1 VVAEAPVRR
10 RLAAL
15 AAFKPPSREVWAGL
29 PPGPRG
35 KPLVGCALDYM
46 RDPLGTLTRAHRAY
60 GRTLT
65 LSWFG
70 YPLVLL
76 IGPEGNRLV
85 LSEQPGAFLWRP
97 ALYSLIPLLGEGL
110 LVTDGDLH
118 DRLRRLVLPVFQR
131 GRVDSYVPIMWDY
144 ATQFFARWYPG
155 QVFDVDAAMRA
166 LTLQIAGRIIFGV
179 DLQRDRAELMHG
191 FRGTADYSRLQWP
204 FNLFRLNLPFTAW
217 GQFVRARQQL
227 DRFLYRLIDEKS
239 AATSSAA
246 SRDDALSALLD
257 ARDED
262 GSRLSRRQVRDQ
274 VLTLLAAGHDTTAH
288 ALTWTLYLLARHPE
302 ALSRV
307 VAEQREVLGDTAPTP
322 DSLRQLVYLEMVA
335 KEALRLYPPAWAGA
349 RVAATDIHYQ
359 GYRIPAGTS
368 VVYSQWLSHRLPDI
382 FHDPLAFRPERF
394 DPEQGEEH
402 PSFAYVP
409 FGGGARL
416 CLGMTFAIQ
425 EIKVVLSA
433 LLARWRLTLEPGQ
446 HVVPRPVVTLVPRE
460 PIRMRTEA
468 A

>member
-1 VVAEAPVRR
+1 
-10 RLAAL
+10 
-15 AAFKPPSREVWAGL
+15 
-29 PPGPRG
+29 
-35 KPLVGCALDYM
+35 M

-60 GRTLT
+60 GRTLP

-85 LSEQPGAFLWRP
+85 LSEQPRAFLWRP

-131 GRVDSYVPIMWDY
+131 GRVDSYVPIMWED

-166 LTLQIAGRIIFGV
+166 LTLQIAGRTIFGV
-179 DLQRDRAELMHG
+179 DLQRDRAELMRG
-191 FRGTADYSRLQWP
+191 FRGTANYSRLQWP
-204 FNLFRLNLPFTAW
+204 FNLFRLNLPFSAW

-227 DRFLYRLIDEKS
+227 DRFLYRLIDERS
-239 AATSSAA
+239 AAASSAA

-288 ALTWTLYLLARHPE
+288 ALTWTLYLLARH
-302 ALSRV
+302 
-307 VAEQREVLGDTAPTP
+307 
-322 DSLRQLVYLEMVA
+322 
-335 KEALRLYPPAWAGA
+335 
-349 RVAATDIHYQ
+349 
-359 GYRIPAGTS
+359 
-368 VVYSQWLSHRLPDI
+368 
-382 FHDPLAFRPERF
+382 
-394 DPEQGEEH
+394 
-402 PSFAYVP
+402 
-409 FGGGARL
+409 
-416 CLGMTFAIQ
+416 
-425 EIKVVLSA
+425 
-433 LLARWRLTLEPGQ
+433 
-446 HVVPRPVVTLVPRE
+446 
-460 PIRMRTEA
+460 
-468 A
+468 